1 MRQKCDKSAT
11 KGVREQIESV
21 HGPLAWRTV
30 QLLMLVFR
38 GSKII
43 APLDNSAETEYN
55 VDRNVLEAKG
65 P

>member
-1 MRQKCDKSAT
+1 
-11 KGVREQIESV
+11 
-21 HGPLAWRTV
+21 
-30 QLLMLVFR
+30 MLVFR